1 MVQKVLGYPGKFPD
15 NLESFS
21 EQQIPGQGKKSK
33 FGLNIIWMIF
43 LFRNK
48 QYDIVLLQEFG
59 ACALFDLEWSGLI
72 DEYCLINLDSNFINE
87 DD

>member
-21 EQQIPGQGKKSK
+21 EQQIPGQVKKSK

-48 QYDIVLLQEFG
+48 HYVI
-59 ACALFDLEWSGLI
+59 ALFDLEWPTFLPNKWI
-72 DEYCLINLDSNFINE
+72 LYDEPRLQIVH
-87 DD
+87 